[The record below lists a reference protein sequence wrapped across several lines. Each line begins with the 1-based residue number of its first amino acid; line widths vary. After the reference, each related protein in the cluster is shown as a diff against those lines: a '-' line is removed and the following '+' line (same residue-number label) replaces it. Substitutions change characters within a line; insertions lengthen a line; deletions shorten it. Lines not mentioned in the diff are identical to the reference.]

1 MRTYLGAAARAGGG
15 APGRNAVTEH
25 HDHLDLDRLERKAN
39 RRGANGANAKNG
51 RLRLDGW
58 SEDWGAELL
67 TAERD

>member
-1 MRTYLGAAARAGGG
+1 MRTYIGAAARAGGG
-15 APGRNAVTEH
+15 APGRNAGTEH
-25 HDHLDLDRLERKAN
+25 HDHLDLDRLE

-67 TAERD
+67 TADRD